1 MEIKDY
7 YLILKRN
14 IWLIVIITVVFA
26 LVAYFMTLT
35 GKDSYQSS
43 VAIEVDRLSSQ
54 PQSEV
59 SYYQFE
65 NYYSQ
70 QVSTFI
76 SSNISDWM
84 TSASTVAK
92 IFETAGYPTPS
103 GDIKD
108 LGKTFTVRKTQE
120 SSSIV
125 DISYTSSNK
134 DQSEKVISAAS
145 EVITNKVN
153 EYSKSDTNGKYI
165 VKSDTPV
172 TVTTPKQTTINTII
186 ATFLGFLISLGIV
199 SIREA
204 LK

>member
-14 IWLIVIITVVFA
+14 IWLIIIITLVFA
-26 LVAYFMTLT
+26 LVTYFMTLG
-35 GKDSYQSS
+35 GKNSYQSS
-43 VAIEVDRLSSQ
+43 VAIEVDRLASQ

-70 QVSTFI
+70 QVSTFL

-92 IFETAGYPTPS
+92 IFESAGYPIPS

-108 LGKTFTVRKTQE
+108 IGKTFTVRKAQE
-120 SSSIV
+120 SSSVV

-134 DQSEKVISAAS
+134 DQAEKVISAAS

-153 EYSKSDTNGKYI
+153 DYSKSDPNGKYI
-165 VKSDTPV
+165 VKSDSPV
-172 TVTTPKQTTINTII
+172 TVVTPKQTSINTII
-186 ATFLGFLISLGIV
+186 ATFLGLLISLGVI